1 MVFAHCVL
9 TSKIRKGATM
19 SILTN
24 LAALKSLYHI
34 NKNEGE
40 YTTSVERVSSGK
52 RVNNAGDDAAGASII
67 NRMTSQVQGMSVAI
81 RNAGDAI
88 SMAQVAEGA
97 LDETTEILHRLR
109 EIAVQSANGTYS
121 GANRVALNAEV
132 VALKTELLRIAES
145 TKFNDVKLL
154 NGQFQDTTFAIGYDE
169 SPGHTHSLSIESV
182 KPDDLGMW
190 TITSEQE
197 NTATLKTNGM
207 GSYGAAANIDTAS
220 DHLFETGDIV
230 TYEQGPAATSVPVPG
245 LVDGKSYKVTVVDSD
260 SFTLTHL
267 DGTAVKYGAISNFG
281 TPSNAKFHL
290 QSISNAPT
298 VGLSKGSYAATGGT
312 DQAAPASEVLKT
324 EDITVHGHVG
334 SSEVQLRTGMTAL
347 EIANAVSNMDSLT
360 GVRASAVT
368 NARITVSP
376 SNNTDDKHVLAFD
389 LYGMNTDSPVKISA
403 TIGFGTGD
411 EVHSAD
417 LSDLRDKI
425 NGFTGTTGIY
435 AKLSSDKSYIDIK
448 SPDGYDIVIDNVD
461 MPTDTGTTL
470 TQALVN
476 VGGANTS
483 DTITSALAHGF
494 QVGDMVKLTDV
505 HEESGLVGI
514 DMETTYFVKTAPT
527 ATEFTLATGSP
538 DGTTVNIT
546 TTNDGHLEFTK
557 LEKTLNLQT
566 LDRDLNVQG
575 GKVKLMDKDIELQ
588 GSGVGAVMT
597 GVASSAANALITCSN
612 AHRLQVGDIVKYT
625 SGADLITGL
634 TDGQFYKVKAA
645 ANATTFTL
653 ENLDG
658 TDPTYGGSMTGGTFS
673 KVVSNENSLRLTG
686 EVQFES
692 AYTFTVVPAVQ
703 DSLFRAA
710 PPAANLNKVSDLDV
724 LTVEKSHKF
733 LTALD
738 GAIKRIDAERGDL
751 GATMNRMQHTID
763 NLSNVIV
770 GTKSA
775 RGRIEDADMA
785 AETASLAKNQILQ
798 QAATAMLGQANQSM
812 QTILT
817 LLR

>member
-1 MVFAHCVL
+1 
-9 TSKIRKGATM
+9 
-19 SILTN
+19 
-24 LAALKSLYHI
+24 
-34 NKNEGE
+34 
-40 YTTSVERVSSGK
+40 
-52 RVNNAGDDAAGASII
+52 
-67 NRMTSQVQGMSVAI
+67 
-81 RNAGDAI
+81 
-88 SMAQVAEGA
+88 
-97 LDETTEILHRLR
+97 
-109 EIAVQSANGTYS
+109 
-121 GANRVALNAEV
+121 
-132 VALKTELLRIAES
+132 
-145 TKFNDVKLL
+145 
-154 NGQFQDTTFAIGYDE
+154 
-169 SPGHTHSLSIESV
+169 
-182 KPDDLGMW
+182 
-190 TITSEQE
+190 
-197 NTATLKTNGM
+197 
-207 GSYGAAANIDTAS
+207 
-220 DHLFETGDIV
+220 
-230 TYEQGPAATSVPVPG
+230 
-245 LVDGKSYKVTVVDSD
+245 
-260 SFTLTHL
+260 
-267 DGTAVKYGAISNFG
+267 
-281 TPSNAKFHL
+281 
-290 QSISNAPT
+290 
-298 VGLSKGSYAATGGT
+298 
-312 DQAAPASEVLKT
+312 
-324 EDITVHGHVG
+324 
-334 SSEVQLRTGMTAL
+334 
-347 EIANAVSNMDSLT
+347 
-360 GVRASAVT
+360 
-368 NARITVSP
+368 
-376 SNNTDDKHVLAFD
+376 
-389 LYGMNTDSPVKISA
+389 
-403 TIGFGTGD
+403 
-411 EVHSAD
+411 
-417 LSDLRDKI
+417 
-425 NGFTGTTGIY
+425 
-435 AKLSSDKSYIDIK
+435 
-448 SPDGYDIVIDNVD
+448 
-461 MPTDTGTTL
+461 
-470 TQALVN
+470 
-476 VGGANTS
+476 
-483 DTITSALAHGF
+483 
-494 QVGDMVKLTDV
+494 MVKLTDV
-505 HEESGLVGI
+505 HVESGLVGI

-527 ATEFTLATGSP
+527 ATTFTLATESP

-546 TTNDGHLEFTK
+546 TTNNGHLEFTK

-566 LDRDLNVQG
+566 LDRDLNVKG

-634 TDGQFYKVKAA
+634 TDGEFYKVKAT

>member
-1 MVFAHCVL
+1 M
-9 TSKIRKGATM
+9 
-19 SILTN
+19 
-24 LAALKSLYHI
+24 AAYGGS
-34 NKNEGE
+34 
-40 YTTSVERVSSGK
+40 
-52 RVNNAGDDAAGASII
+52 
-67 NRMTSQVQGMSVAI
+67 
-81 RNAGDAI
+81 
-88 SMAQVAEGA
+88 AQ
-97 LDETTEILHRLR
+97 
-109 EIAVQSANGTYS
+109 
-121 GANRVALNAEV
+121 
-132 VALKTELLRIAES
+132 
-145 TKFNDVKLL
+145 
-154 NGQFQDTTFAIGYDE
+154 
-169 SPGHTHSLSIESV
+169 
-182 KPDDLGMW
+182 
-190 TITSEQE
+190 
-197 NTATLKTNGM
+197 
-207 GSYGAAANIDTAS
+207 IDTAT

-230 TYEQGPAATSVPVPG
+230 TYEQGPAASSIPIPG
-245 LVDGKSYKVTVVDSD
+245 LEDGKSYKVTVVDSD
-260 SFTLTHL
+260 SFSLTNL
-267 DGTAVKYGAISNFG
+267 DGTTINYGALAIFG

-290 QSISNAPT
+290 QSISAAPT
-298 VGLSKGSYAATGGT
+298 VGLSKASYSSTGGAE
-312 DQAAPASEVLKT
+312 QAAPASEVLKT
-324 EDITVHGHVG
+324 EDIMVHGHVG

-347 EIANAVSNMDSLT
+347 EIANAVSNQDSLT

-368 NARITVSP
+368 NARLTVSP
-376 SNNTDDKHVLAFD
+376 SNNTDDKHVIAFD
-389 LYGMNTDSPVKISA
+389 LYGMNTDSPVKVSA

-417 LSDLRDKI
+417 LTDLRDKI

-435 AKLSSDKSYIDIK
+435 AKLSSDKSYSDIK
-448 SPDGYDIVIDNVD
+448 SPDGYDVVIDNVD
-461 MPTDTGTTL
+461 MPTDTGKTL

-476 VGGANTS
+476 ATKAATSNTIETVA
-483 DTITSALAHGF
+483 DHGF
-494 QVGDMVKLTDV
+494 QVGDMVKLTQV
-505 HEESGLVGI
+505 YSESGIVGI

-527 ATEFTLATGSP
+527 PKTFTLATGSP

-546 TTNDGHLEFTK
+546 TANNGKLEFTK
-557 LEKTLNLQT
+557 LEKTLNLQS
-566 LDRDLNVQG
+566 LDRDLKVKG

-597 GVASSAANALITCSN
+597 SVAASGPAADITCTN
-612 AHRLQVGDIVKYT
+612 EHRLEVGDIVKYT
-625 SGADLITGL
+625 KGTTLITGL
-634 TDGQFYKVKAA
+634 VDGQFYKVKTDVS
-645 ANATTFTL
+645 ATAFEL
-653 ENLDG
+653 ENVDG
-658 TDPTYGGSMTGGTFS
+658 TAVTYGGPGAGGTFS
-673 KVVSNENSLRLTG
+673 KVIPNENSLRLTG

>member
-1 MVFAHCVL
+1 MVFAHCVA
-9 TSKIRKGATM
+9 TSNINKGATM

-34 NKNEGE
+34 NKNENE
-40 YTTSVERVSSGK
+40 YATAVERVSSGK
-52 RVNNAGDDAAGASII
+52 RVNNAGDDAAGASIV
-67 NRMTSQVQGMSVAI
+67 NRMTSQVQGMTVAI

-154 NGQFQDTTFAIGYDE
+154 NGNFQDTTFAIGYDE

-190 TITSEQE
+190 TITTEQE
-197 NTATLKTNGM
+197 NTATLKSNGM
-207 GSYGAAANIDTAS
+207 ATYGAAAQIDTAK
-220 DHLFETGDIV
+220 DHLFVTGDMV
-230 TYEQGPAATSVPVPG
+230 TYEQGPAATSIPIPG
-245 LVDGKSYKVTVVDSD
+245 LEDGKTYKVTVVDSD
-260 SFTLTHL
+260 SFTLTNL
-267 DGTAVKYGAISNFG
+267 DGTAVQYGKITNFG

-298 VGLSKGSYAATGGT
+298 VGLAKAAYSITGGT
-312 DQAAPASEVLKT
+312 EQGAPASEVLKT
-324 EDITVHGHVG
+324 EDIMVHGHVG
-334 SSEVQLRTGMTAL
+334 SSEVQLRTGMAAL
-347 EIANAVSNMDSLT
+347 EIANAVSTLDSLT

-368 NARITVSP
+368 NARLTVSP

-389 LYGMNTDSPVKISA
+389 LYGMNKETPVKISA

-448 SPDGYDIVIDNVD
+448 SPDGYDVVIDNVD
-461 MPTDTGTTL
+461 MPTDTGKTL
-470 TQALVN
+470 TQALVAATAAHTN
-476 VGGANTS
+476 
-483 DTITSALAHGF
+483 DTITTLSDHGF
-494 QVGDMVKLTDV
+494 QVGDMVKMTQVHGETDI
-505 HEESGLVGI
+505 VGV
-514 DMETTYFVKTAPT
+514 DMETTYFVKTAASPT
-527 ATEFTLATGSP
+527 TFTLATGSP
-538 DGTTVNIT
+538 DGTTVDIT
-546 TTNDGHLEFTK
+546 TDNNGILEFTK

-566 LDRDLNVQG
+566 LDRDLKVKG
-575 GKVKLMDKDIELQ
+575 GKVKLMDKDIEFQASGLNAVAT
-588 GSGVGAVMT
+588 GVGT
-597 GVASSAANALITCSN
+597 SAAHADITDAN
-612 AHRLQVGDIVKYT
+612 HRLQVGDIVKYT
-625 SGADLITGL
+625 KDAAALITGL
-634 TDGQFYKVKAA
+634 EDGKYYKVRTAA
-645 ANATTFTL
+645 DANTFDL
-653 ENLDG
+653 ENVDG
-658 TDPTYGGSMTGGTFS
+658 TSITYGGGSTVGTFS
-673 KVVSNENSLRLTG
+673 KVIPNENSLRLTG

-692 AYTFTVVPAVQ
+692 AYTFTVVPVVQ

-785 AETASLAKNQILQ
+785 AETANLAKNQILQ

>member
-1 MVFAHCVL
+1 
-9 TSKIRKGATM
+9 M

-34 NKNEGE
+34 NRNESE
-40 YTTSVERVSSGK
+40 YASSVEKVSSGK
-52 RVNNAGDDAAGASII
+52 RINTAGDDAAGASIV

-88 SMAQVAEGA
+88 GMAQVAEGA
-97 LDETTEILHRLR
+97 LNETTEILHRLR

-154 NGQFQDTTFAIGYDE
+154 NGHFQDTTFEIGYDE

-190 TITSEQE
+190 TITTEQE

-207 GSYGAAANIDTAS
+207 ASYAASAQIDTTN

-230 TYEQGPAATSVPVPG
+230 TYEQGPAASSIPIPG
-245 LVDGKSYKVTVVDSD
+245 LEDGKSYQVTKVDSD
-260 SFTLTHL
+260 SFSLKNL
-267 DGTAVKYGAISNFG
+267 DGTLVKYGSITNFG

-290 QSISNAPT
+290 QSIAGAPT
-298 VGLSKGSYAATGGT
+298 VGLGKGSYTSTGGT
-312 DQAAPASEVLKT
+312 DQAAPSSEVLRT
-324 EDITVHGHVG
+324 EDVTIHGHVG
-334 SSEVQLRTGMTAL
+334 STKVSLRQGMSSLEV
-347 EIANAVSNMDSLT
+347 ANAISNKESLT
-360 GVRASAVT
+360 GVRASSVT
-368 NARITVSP
+368 NARLTVSP
-376 SNNTDDKHVLAFD
+376 NNNTNDKTVISFD
-389 LYGMNTDSPVKISA
+389 LQGMNDTTPVKISA
-403 TIGFGTGD
+403 TISYGTGD
-411 EVHSAD
+411 EINTAD

-435 AKLSSDKSYIDIK
+435 AKLSSDKSYIDVK

-461 MPTDTGTTL
+461 LPTETSTSL
-470 TQALVN
+470 SQALVSATNAN
-476 VGGANTS
+476 VDNTFTTVA
-483 DTITSALAHGF
+483 DHGF
-494 QVGDMVKLTDV
+494 QVGDMVKLTQVHGETDV
-505 HEESGLVGI
+505 QGV

-527 ATEFTLATGSP
+527 TTSFTLATLSP
-538 DGTTVNIT
+538 TGTTVDIT
-546 TTNDGHLEFTK
+546 TDNNGILEFTK

-566 LDRDLNVQG
+566 LDRDLNVKG
-575 GKVKLMDKDIELQ
+575 GKVKLMDKDIEFQ
-588 GSGVGAVMT
+588 ASGLDAVAT
-597 GVASSAANALITCSN
+597 NVATNAAHADITDAS
-612 AHRLQVGDIVKYT
+612 HRLQVGDIVKYT
-625 SGADLITGL
+625 KGAAALITGL
-634 TDGQFYKVKAA
+634 EDGNYYKVRTVAD
-645 ANATTFTL
+645 ANTFDL
-653 ENLDG
+653 ENVDG
-658 TDPTYGGSMTGGTFS
+658 STATYGGGSTVGTFS
-673 KVVSNENSLRLTG
+673 KVINNENSARLTG

-692 AYTFTVVPAVQ
+692 AYTFTVVPDVK

-710 PPAANLNKVSDLDV
+710 PPPANLNKVSDLDV

-733 LTALD
+733 LTAID

-751 GATMNRMQHTID
+751 GSTMNRMQHTID
-763 NLSNVIV
+763 NLSNTVV
-770 GTKSA
+770 NTQAA

-785 AETASLAKNQILQ
+785 AETANLAKTQILQ

>member
-1 MVFAHCVL
+1 
-9 TSKIRKGATM
+9 M

-34 NKNEGE
+34 NKNENE
-40 YTTSVERVSSGK
+40 YATAVERVSSGK
-52 RVNNAGDDAAGASII
+52 RVNKAGDDAAGASII

-97 LDETTEILHRLR
+97 LDESTEILHRLR

-207 GSYGAAANIDTAS
+207 ANYAAGAQIDTAE
-220 DHLFETGDIV
+220 DHLFETGDMV
-230 TYEQGPAATSVPVPG
+230 TYEQGPAATSVPIPG
-245 LVDGKSYKVTVVDSD
+245 LENGKTYKVTVVDSD
-260 SFTLTHL
+260 SFTLTNL
-267 DGTAVKYGAISNFG
+267 DGSKVQYGKITVFD

-290 QSISNAPT
+290 QNISNAPT
-298 VGLSKGSYAATGGT
+298 VGLSKASYTINGGAE
-312 DQAAPASEVLKT
+312 QAAPASEVLKT
-324 EDITVHGHVG
+324 EDIMIHGHVG

-360 GVRASAVT
+360 GVRASSVT
-368 NARITVSP
+368 NARLTVSP

-389 LYGMNTDSPVKISA
+389 LYGMNTDTPVKISA

-448 SPDGYDIVIDNVD
+448 SPDGYDVVIDNVD

-470 TQALVN
+470 TQALVAATAAHTN
-476 VGGANTS
+476 
-483 DTITSALAHGF
+483 DTITTLSDHGF
-494 QVGDMVKLTDV
+494 QVGDMVKMTQVHGETDI
-505 HEESGLVGI
+505 VGI
-514 DMETTYFVKTAPT
+514 DMETTYFVKTADT
-527 ATEFTLATGSP
+527 TTTFTLATGSP
-538 DGTTVNIT
+538 DGTTVDIT
-546 TTNDGHLEFTK
+546 TDNNGILEFSK

-566 LDRDLNVQG
+566 LDRDLNVKG
-575 GKVKLMDKDIELQ
+575 GKVKLMDKDIEFQ
-588 GSGVGAVMT
+588 ASGLNAVAT
-597 GVASSAANALITCSN
+597 NVASSAAHADITDAN
-612 AHRLQVGDIVKYT
+612 HRLQVGDIVKYT
-625 SGADLITGL
+625 KGAALITGL
-634 TDGQFYKVKAA
+634 EDGKYYKVRTVAD
-645 ANATTFTL
+645 ANTFDLINVDDSTA
-653 ENLDG
+653 
-658 TDPTYGGSMTGGTFS
+658 TYGGGATVGTFS
-673 KVVSNENSLRLTG
+673 KVIPNENSLRLTG

-710 PPAANLNKVSDLDV
+710 PPAANLSKVSDLDV

-733 LTALD
+733 LTAID

-775 RGRIEDADMA
+775 RGRIQDADMA
-785 AETASLAKNQILQ
+785 AETANLAKNQILQ

>member
-1 MVFAHCVL
+1 
-9 TSKIRKGATM
+9 M
-19 SILTN
+19 SVLTN

-34 NKNEGE
+34 GKNEQG
-40 YTTSVERVSSGK
+40 YASAVERVSSGK

-67 NRMTSQVQGMSVAI
+67 NRMTSQVEGMSVAI

-88 SMAQVAEGA
+88 SMSQVAEGA
-97 LDETTEILHRLR
+97 LNETTEILHRLR

-154 NGQFQDTTFAIGYDE
+154 NGHFQDTTFEIGYDE
-169 SPGHTHSLSIESV
+169 SPGHSHSLSIESV

-190 TITSEQE
+190 TITTEREQ
-197 NTATLKTNGM
+197 TATLKTSGM
-207 GSYGAAANIDTAS
+207 ASYAASAQITTAA
-220 DHLFETGDIV
+220 DHLFVTGDIIA
-230 TYEQGPAATSVPVPG
+230 YEQGPASTSVPIPG
-245 LVDGKSYKVTVVDSD
+245 LEDGKSYKVTKVDSD
-260 SFTLTHL
+260 TFTLTHL
-267 DGTAVKYGAISNFG
+267 DDTLVNYGAISNFG
-281 TPSNAKFHL
+281 TPSNAMFHL
-290 QSISNAPT
+290 QSIASAPT
-298 VGLSKGSYAATGGT
+298 VGLAKDSYTSTGGSET
-312 DQAAPASEVLKT
+312 AAPLSEVLKT
-324 EDITVHGHVG
+324 EDVMIHGHVG
-334 SSEVQLRTGMTAL
+334 SKEVQLRTGMTAL
-347 EIANAVSNMDSLT
+347 EIADAVSDMDSLT
-360 GVRASAVT
+360 GVRATSQT
-368 NARITVSP
+368 NARLTVSP
-376 SNNTDDKHVLAFD
+376 SNNTDDKTVIAFD
-389 LYGMNTDSPVKISA
+389 LYGMNTSSPVKISA

-425 NGFTGTTGIY
+425 NGFTGTTGVY
-435 AKLSSDKSYIDIK
+435 AKLSSDKSYIDVK
-448 SPDGYDIVIDNVD
+448 SPDGYDVVIDNVD

-470 TQALVN
+470 TSALVN
-476 VGGANTS
+476 ATGAATS
-483 DTITSALAHGF
+483 GTITSVSDHGF
-494 QVGDMVKLTDV
+494 TVGDMVKLTQV
-505 HEESGLVGI
+505 HSESDLAGI
-514 DMETTYFVKTAPT
+514 DMETTYFVKSVPSSTT
-527 ATEFTLATGSP
+527 FTLATLSP
-538 DGTTVNIT
+538 TGTLVTPT
-546 TTNDGHLEFTK
+546 TDNNGQLEFSK
-557 LEKTLNLQT
+557 LEKTLNIQT
-566 LDRDLNVQG
+566 LDRDLNVKG
-575 GKVKLMDKDIELQ
+575 GKARLMDRDIELE
-588 GSGVGAVMT
+588 GTGAVMT
-597 GVASSAANALITCSN
+597 SVASSAAHADITASN
-612 AHRLQVGDIVKYT
+612 KHRLAVGDIVQYAT
-625 SGADLITGL
+625 GSTLITGL
-634 TDGQFYKVKAA
+634 TDLAYYKVKSAA
-645 ANATTFTL
+645 DATTFDL
-653 ENLDG
+653 ENVDG
-658 TDPTYGGSMTGGTFS
+658 TAVTYGGAGSGGTFT
-673 KVVSNENSLRLTG
+673 KVITNENSLRMTG

-763 NLSNVIV
+763 NLSNTVV
-770 GTKSA
+770 NTTAA

-785 AETASLAKNQILQ
+785 AETANLAKNQILQ